1 MTLKKWYAVIG
12 EPISHSMSPFMHT
25 EWFAELGLDASYI
38 PIRVKKEQLPHAIAS
53 LKLLGASG
61 WNVTIPHKETI
72 IPYLDH
78 LDESARWMGAVN
90 TVVVEDDGSLT
101 GYNTDGAGFVQSLE
115 EEIGSTFKQSPILLI
130 GAGGAARGIS
140 FALKSHGYT
149 DISCANRTFHS
160 AEKLVQD
167 IEGKKAY
174 TLKEAENLLG
184 SFQILIHTTSA
195 GMKNST
201 IATPMSLKFLKPSAI
216 VADIVYNPLLTPFLL
231 EAEEQKAKTLT
242 GLGMFVHQGSLSFQK
257 WTTHR
262 PNTER
267 MMKELEQLLG
277 GQHANR

>member
-12 EPISHSMSPFMHT
+12 DPISQSMSPFMHT
-25 EWFAELGLDASYI
+25 EWFAEQGLDASYI
-38 PIRVKKEQLPHAIAS
+38 PIRVKKEQLPHAISS

-61 WNVTIPHKETI
+61 WNVTIPHKEDI

-78 LDESARWMGAVN
+78 LDESAKWMGAVN

-115 EEIGSTFKQSPILLI
+115 EEQGKHFKQASILLI

-149 DISCANRTFHS
+149 DISCANRTFES
-160 AEKLVQD
+160 AQKLVDD
-167 IEGKKAY
+167 IKGTKAY
-174 TLKEAENLLG
+174 SLKEAENLLG
-184 SFQILIHTTSA
+184 TFQILIQTTSA

-201 IATPMSLKFLKPSAI
+201 IATPLSLHLVNPSAI

-231 EAEEQKAKTLT
+231 EAKEHGAKTVT

-277 GQHANR
+277 GPYVNR